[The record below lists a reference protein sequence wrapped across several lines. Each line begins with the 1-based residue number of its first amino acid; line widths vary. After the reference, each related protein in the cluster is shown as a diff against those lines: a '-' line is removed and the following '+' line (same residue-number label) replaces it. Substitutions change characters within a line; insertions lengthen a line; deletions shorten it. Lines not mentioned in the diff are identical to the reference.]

1 MKGGPMKRLSL
12 LLILCFMM
20 VSCAGG
26 LARPIQRAVVFN
38 DDEYLPYRK
47 PGKAVITGQAF
58 TTTRSGEIRYGAGRT
73 VSLHP
78 ATTYAA
84 EYFNV
89 QVVRGAYMSE
99 PDPRFLQFEKT
110 TISDATG
117 TFEFKNL
124 PAGKYYVVTDF
135 SWCAGR
141 SPQYVILG
149 TLIQAMAGETTRVIP
164 PVVRSPIIY
173 EKRISC
179 Y

>member
-1 MKGGPMKRLSL
+1 MKRLAFVL
-12 LLILCFMM
+12 MLCFLM

-26 LARPIQRAVVFN
+26 LARPIQRTAAFN
-38 DDEYLPYRK
+38 NDEYLPYTK
-47 PGKAVITGQAF
+47 PGKSVITGQAF
-58 TTTRSGEIRYGAGRT
+58 ATTKSGEIRYAAGREI
-73 VSLHP
+73 SLHP
-78 ATTYAA
+78 ATSYAA
-84 EYFNV
+84 EYFNI

-99 PDPRFLQFEKT
+99 PDPRFLQFEKK

-117 TFEFKNL
+117 NFEFKNL
-124 PAGKYYVVTDF
+124 PAGKYYIVTDF

-141 SPQYVILG
+141 TPQYVILG
-149 TLIQAMAGETTRVIP
+149 GLVEAKDGEMTKAIP